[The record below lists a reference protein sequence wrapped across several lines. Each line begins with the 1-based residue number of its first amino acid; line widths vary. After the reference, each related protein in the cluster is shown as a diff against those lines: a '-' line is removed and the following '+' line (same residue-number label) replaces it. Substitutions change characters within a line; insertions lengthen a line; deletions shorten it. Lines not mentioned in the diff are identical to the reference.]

1 MLVDKGSAV
10 TILCKNL
17 FDSWPQ
23 SEKDKIESVTFSM
36 MTATGNISPFVGK
49 IQTNITLGK
58 KTVNHEVLIADIK
71 NDGILGMDFLQ
82 ATNCNLNIG
91 KNSLQTGGETLKCY
105 VHNQVNER
113 LSCC

>member
-1 MLVDKGSAV
+1 MLVDTGSAV

-82 ATNCNLNIG
+82 ATNCN
-91 KNSLQTGGETLKCY
+91 
-105 VHNQVNER
+105 
-113 LSCC
+113 